1 MGAAERRTPGSRRQ
15 VQYRLGNRMYSGD
28 LVYRDGKPTLVI
40 SWRTVDWK
48 RVPYISFPLD
58 AAKLRPISDEED
70 VFTYEGELGLS
81 GKTSPAQNNE

>member
-28 LVYRDGKPTLVI
+28 LVYCDGRPTLVI

-58 AAKLRPISDEED
+58 AAKLKAIGDESDL
-70 VFTYEGELGLS
+70 FTYEGELGIP
-81 GKTSPAQNNE
+81 GKTPPVTHEE

>member
-15 VQYRLGNRMYSGD
+15 VQYHLGNRMYTGD
-28 LVYRDGKPTLVI
+28 LVYCNGKPTLVI

-58 AAKLRPISDEED
+58 AAKLKPIGGDED
-70 VFTYEGELGLS
+70 VFAYEGDRLL
-81 GKTSPAQNNE
+81 